1 MSGQARGWQDVEE
14 KMKGRKEKGTEGK
27 RGEREGSERGAKG
40 VDVLFRNID
49 EAALVCE
56 VVEAVFVAL
65 RAIWSLSRVRQG

>member
-14 KMKGRKEKGTEGK
+14 KMEGREEKGTEGK
-27 RGEREGSERGAKG
+27 RRGLKEREGRAKG

-65 RAIWSLSRVRQG
+65 

>member
-1 MSGQARGWQDVEE
+1 MEGL
-14 KMKGRKEKGTEGK
+14 KGREGKGMGK
-27 RGEREGSERGAKG
+27 RGESEKG
-40 VDVLFRNID
+40 VDVLFRNVD

>member
-1 MSGQARGWQDVEE
+1 
-14 KMKGRKEKGTEGK
+14 MKGR
-27 RGEREGSERGAKG
+27 ERKD

-65 RAIWSLSRVRQG
+65 RAIWLWRKGRRKPVSK

>member
-1 MSGQARGWQDVEE
+1 ME
-14 KMKGRKEKGTEGK
+14 GREEKGTEGK
-27 RGEREGSERGAKG
+27 GRGLKEREGRAKG